1 METQIASNNKSGS
14 NIGQKDVKK
23 KAKRS
28 SKSSEDNKSPGTSK
42 KVGSSSS
49 TQNENDNLKGTKS
62 VMFPISEDPEL
73 ADQILRK
80 PTRRQKIIR

>member
-1 METQIASNNKSGS
+1 
-14 NIGQKDVKK
+14 
-23 KAKRS
+23 
-28 SKSSEDNKSPGTSK
+28 
-42 KVGSSSS
+42 
-49 TQNENDNLKGTKS
+49 